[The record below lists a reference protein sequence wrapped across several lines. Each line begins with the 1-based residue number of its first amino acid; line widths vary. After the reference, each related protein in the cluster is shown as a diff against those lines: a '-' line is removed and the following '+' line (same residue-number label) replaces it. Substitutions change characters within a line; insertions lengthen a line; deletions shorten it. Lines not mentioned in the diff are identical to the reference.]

1 MSWRPVIQLSV
12 LVVLLLVFG
21 YLLQFL
27 VYTTMIAVA
36 CCMGWIVFSTV
47 QGQQFEQW
55 SLNPYRK
62 ETNILSVYAS
72 VKQRFNNTLDNQRN
86 RTKKLLSTAQRFK
99 QMFDGLPD
107 ACVMLDENCAIR
119 ATNQRAD
126 ELLGLNPADI
136 GTSVSTFLRHPSA
149 QQLLRTNG
157 DSQDEVEIPSPA
169 ADNIH
174 VQLRLLKLR
183 DNSLLL
189 IARDVSEVNRILAMR
204 ENFIA
209 NVSHELRTPLTV
221 LIGYLES
228 LSDQKLD
235 QEAVFEIINRL
246 NTPAQRMKSLVED
259 LLTLSQLEASP
270 KPDVEMITLV
280 NVPKVI
286 AELVE
291 EIQPM
296 MSTDHLV
303 ETHIAQ
309 DLKISGV
316 KNELRSAFLNLV
328 TNALRYSPDG
338 GKVTIRWEKLG
349 ELARFEV
356 TDEGIGVPSN
366 HIPRI
371 TERFY
376 RVEPNISLA
385 TGGTGL
391 GLAIVKHVLLRHQ
404 SKLAIASRVG
414 RGSTFY
420 CDLPLKPYSI
430 PKELQP

>member
-12 LVVLLLVFG
+12 LVVLLLVLG
-21 YLLQFL
+21 YLFQVLL
-27 VYTTMIAVA
+27 YTTMIAVA

-47 QGQQFEQW
+47 QGRQFEQW
-55 SLNPYRK
+55 AGNPYRK
-62 ETNILSVYAS
+62 DTNIRSVYAAT
-72 VKQRFNNTLDNQRN
+72 KQRFNNTLDNQRN

-107 ACVMLDENCAIR
+107 ACVMLDENFAIR

-126 ELLGLNPADI
+126 ELLGLTPTDI

-157 DSQDEVEIPSPA
+157 DSQDEVEIPSPQ
-169 ADNIH
+169 ADNVH
-174 VQLRLLKLR
+174 LQLRLLKLR
-183 DNSLLL
+183 DNSGLL

-228 LSDQKLD
+228 LSDQKLN
-235 QEAVFEIINRL
+235 QAAVFEIINRL

-270 KPDVEMITLV
+270 TPDVEMITLV
-280 NVPKVI
+280 NIPKVI

-291 EIQPM
+291 EVQPM
-296 MSTDHLV
+296 MNAK
-303 ETHIAQ
+303 HILESHITK

-316 KNELRSAFLNLV
+316 RSELQSAFLNLV

-338 GKVTIRWEKLG
+338 GKVTIRWEQLG
-349 ELARFEV
+349 ELARFQV
-356 TDEGIGVPSN
+356 TDEGIGIPSN

-376 RVEPNISLA
+376 RVEPNISLS

-404 SKLAIASRVG
+404 SKLSVASGVG

-420 CDLPLKPYSI
+420 CDLPLKPYPI
-430 PKELQP
+430 LKESQS